1 MALLPRKPAK
11 HPAKPKRGKKLEV
24 EEPGVLYGR
33 YSSHNQKDISVE
45 QQFEKGYELAAEYG
59 IRIIDTY
66 ADRAV
71 SGRTDKRRDFQ
82 RMMTD
87 AAKGKFRYVIAWKSN
102 RMGRNM
108 LEALINEARLQDLGV
123 RVLYVEED
131 FDDTAAGRF
140 AARSMMN
147 VNQFYSENMAE
158 DIKRGLYDNAANCMV
173 ANGHLPYGYKADETL
188 HYAIDEPKAAVI
200 REIFTR
206 VSCGE
211 AFVDIMA
218 SLNARGIKTSYGRPW
233 GRSSFQ
239 KILSNERYR
248 GIYIYGDVRKEGG
261 IPRII
266 SDELYFK
273 VQEVITTKKNPQGR
287 HRVNGDYLLTGKLFC
302 GHCKS
307 PMTGISG
314 TSRSGN
320 LHYYYVCQKRRTEK
334 TCEKKNLRRDDIE
347 LQVAKAIKRRTLDDD
362 TINWIADSVVE
373 YSQHQES
380 ASGIGLL
387 EDQLKDTQRSIK
399 NLMAAIEQ
407 GIITPTTKARLMELE
422 KEQSDID
429 RKITMAKADVIP
441 VNRDQLVGWLKK
453 LQAGDVHDKKY
464 QAELF
469 DTFLIA
475 VYVYDNPDGQD
486 YMKVVFNYA
495 GSKNTVEIPLDPSV
509 IDNVENIE
517 TGAVRLSSAQVHQ
530 KNRLALQGGFSMK
543 SVLRTGEILPCRMQ
557 YAPRVKS
564 LRRWVDGF
572 PFTRAKQG
580 FHLPATAGDFTVRM
594 HDLIKGV
601 HAMAE
606 NKLTDLSMDFAVQT
620 LQLCETIHSHS
631 ALVNQLERSSTSI
644 GANIR
649 EASYAHG
656 KADFI
661 AKLQI
666 ALKECYETEYWLE
679 LFQRAGIA
687 DLDSIDPLR
696 RASGTIRRML
706 IASVNTAKKN
716 RT

>member
-11 HPAKPKRGKKLEV
+11 HPAKPKRGKKLEI

-218 SLNARGIKTSYGRPW
+218 SLNVRGIKTSYGRPW

-307 PMTGISG
+307 PMTGVSG
-314 TSRSGN
+314 TGRSGN

-334 TCEKKNLRRDDIE
+334 TCDKKNVRRDEIE
-347 LQVAKAIKRRTLDDD
+347 LQVAQAIKDYALKDDV
-362 TINWIADSVVE
+362 IEWIADSTVAYNE
-373 YSQHQES
+373 RKEAES
-380 ASGIGLL
+380 KVGIL
-387 EDQLKDTQRSIK
+387 EDQLAGTEHGIK
-399 NLMAAIEQ
+399 NIMSAIEQ
-407 GIITPTTKARLMELE
+407 GIITETTKSRLVELE
-422 KEQSDID
+422 SERATIKANIAAARADIV
-429 RKITMAKADVIP
+429 TVS
-441 VNRDQLVGWLKK
+441 RDDIISGLEMFRD
-453 LQAGDVHDKKY
+453 GDVHDKKY
-464 QAELF
+464 QAHLF
-469 DTFLIA
+469 DTFLVA
-475 VYVYDNPDGQD
+475 VYAYDDD
-486 YMKVVFNYA
+486 LRLVFSFSGN
-495 GSKNTVEIPLDPSV
+495 KNTIQIPIESAV
-509 IDNVENIE
+509 NAVENNEAECSFKLCSAPPKEMDMTFRRVHFFWRWSFFSIPHPHK
-517 TGAVRLSSAQVHQ
+517 TAVPGVIP
-530 KNRLALQGGFSMK
+530 G
-543 SVLRTGEILPCRMQ
+543 
-557 YAPRVKS
+557 
-564 LRRWVDGF
+564 
-572 PFTRAKQG
+572 
-580 FHLPATAGDFTVRM
+580 TAV
-594 HDLIKGV
+594 V
-601 HAMAE
+601 
-606 NKLTDLSMDFAVQT
+606 
-620 LQLCETIHSHS
+620 
-631 ALVNQLERSSTSI
+631 
-644 GANIR
+644 
-649 EASYAHG
+649 
-656 KADFI
+656 
-661 AKLQI
+661 
-666 ALKECYETEYWLE
+666 
-679 LFQRAGIA
+679 
-687 DLDSIDPLR
+687 
-696 RASGTIRRML
+696 
-706 IASVNTAKKN
+706 
-716 RT
+716 

>member
-1 MALLPRKPAK
+1 LLEGGVALLPRKPAK

-530 KNRLALQGGFSMK
+530 KYQLPFLGDWYFS
-543 SVLRTGEILPCRMQ
+543 LRGRWSRSLSPSGEI
-557 YAPRVKS
+557 
-564 LRRWVDGF
+564 
-572 PFTRAKQG
+572 
-580 FHLPATAGDFTVRM
+580 HLPPPKSTSFER
-594 HDLIKGV
+594 
-601 HAMAE
+601 
-606 NKLTDLSMDFAVQT
+606 DLSILLF
-620 LQLCETIHSHS
+620 H
-631 ALVNQLERSSTSI
+631 
-644 GANIR
+644 
-649 EASYAHG
+649 ASLTPCSFLSNP
-656 KADFI
+656 AD
-661 AKLQI
+661 
-666 ALKECYETEYWLE
+666 
-679 LFQRAGIA
+679 
-687 DLDSIDPLR
+687 
-696 RASGTIRRML
+696 SG
-706 IASVNTAKKN
+706 N
-716 RT
+716 R

>member
-1 MALLPRKPAK
+1 MPRKPAK
-11 HPAKPKRGKKLEV
+11 HPAKPKRGKKLEI

-239 KILSNERYR
+239 RILSNERYR

-261 IPRII
+261 IPRIV

-517 TGAVRLSSAQVHQ
+517 TGAVRLSSAQVHHA
-530 KNRLALQGGFSMK
+530 KTPSHLGWRFCMAALRGTRNPRL
-543 SVLRTGEILPCRMQ
+543 
-557 YAPRVKS
+557 
-564 LRRWVDGF
+564 
-572 PFTRAKQG
+572 
-580 FHLPATAGDFTVRM
+580 HPATERLPSQGPIPPIRGKCPEGT
-594 HDLIKGV
+594 KGV
-601 HAMAE
+601 GM
-606 NKLTDLSMDFAVQT
+606 LS
-620 LQLCETIHSHS
+620 
-631 ALVNQLERSSTSI
+631 
-644 GANIR
+644 
-649 EASYAHG
+649 
-656 KADFI
+656 
-661 AKLQI
+661 AKLIERLLQI
-666 ALKECYETEYWLE
+666 C
-679 LFQRAGIA
+679 
-687 DLDSIDPLR
+687 S
-696 RASGTIRRML
+696 
-706 IASVNTAKKN
+706 
-716 RT
+716 

>member
-1 MALLPRKPAK
+1 MPRKPAK
-11 HPAKPKRGKKLEV
+11 HPAKPKRGKKLEI

-261 IPRII
+261 IPRIV

-530 KNRLALQGGFSMK
+530 A
-543 SVLRTGEILPCRMQ
+543 
-557 YAPRVKS
+557 
-564 LRRWVDGF
+564 
-572 PFTRAKQG
+572 
-580 FHLPATAGDFTVRM
+580 
-594 HDLIKGV
+594 
-601 HAMAE
+601 
-606 NKLTDLSMDFAVQT
+606 
-620 LQLCETIHSHS
+620 
-631 ALVNQLERSSTSI
+631 
-644 GANIR
+644 GANGHIVC
-649 EASYAHG
+649 S
-656 KADFI
+656 DFFI
-661 AKLQI
+661 KSQSAFILLLLLSK
-666 ALKECYETEYWLE
+666 T
-679 LFQRAGIA
+679 
-687 DLDSIDPLR
+687 DPLR
-696 RASGTIRRML
+696 WDSILLA
-706 IASVNTAKKN
+706 APWAAFCV
-716 RT
+716 